1 MNHAYRL
8 VQAWIKLD
16 KTPEL
21 QRSSGKRSSASSN
34 LGVTNCLLAEIT
46 VYKPKEDG
54 TTMKL
59 GSWWVNGP
67 IAFCH

>member
-21 QRSSGKRSSASSN
+21 QRSSGKRSSASFN
-34 LGVTNCLLAEIT
+34 LGVTNYLLAECT
-46 VYKPKEDG
+46 VYKPKED
-54 TTMKL
+54 
-59 GSWWVNGP
+59 
-67 IAFCH
+67 